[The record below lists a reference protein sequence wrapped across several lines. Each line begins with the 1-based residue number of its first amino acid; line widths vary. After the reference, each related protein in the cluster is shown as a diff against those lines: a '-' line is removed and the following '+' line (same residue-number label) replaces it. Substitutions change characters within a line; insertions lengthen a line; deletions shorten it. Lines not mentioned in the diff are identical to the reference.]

1 MCYQAANGH
10 RAPLE
15 ITSINN
21 ESVMPMVDLP
31 IRRRCCWK
39 PMSNR
44 ATIIGKCRAKTG
56 LLRRLKYVPSF
67 LAINFGD
74 QLAFLS
80 FPAAR
85 VRALSA
91 RNSIKALARAIIAS
105 FRPSSA
111 PVALSRHRSNIE
123 SDGEEER
130 ERDTEGKPW
139 WE

>member
-1 MCYQAANGH
+1 MDG
-10 RAPLE
+10 
-15 ITSINN
+15 S
-21 ESVMPMVDLP
+21 
-31 IRRRCCWK
+31 RCCWK

-80 FPAAR
+80 FPA
-85 VRALSA
+85 LSA

-105 FRPSSA
+105 FLPLLRWLFL
-111 PVALSRHRSNIE
+111 VIDLTLKVTERKN
-123 SDGEEER
+123 ER
-130 ERDTEGKPW
+130 ERHRRKTLVGVRERGNMGRMGRFYESRVGRKLIHCRPRCDCAMG
-139 WE
+139 

>member
-1 MCYQAANGH
+1 
-10 RAPLE
+10 
-15 ITSINN
+15 
-21 ESVMPMVDLP
+21 MPMVDLP
-31 IRRRCCWK
+31 IRKRCCWK

-74 QLAFLS
+74 QLAFLP

-105 FRPSSA
+105 FLPLLRWLFL
-111 PVALSRHRSNIE
+111 VIDLTLKVT
-123 SDGEEER
+123 ER
-130 ERDTEGKPW
+130 KS
-139 WE
+139 